1 MRDLHVKYF
10 WRYKKN
16 EHFKI
21 MTKSLQLTYT
31 VVFEALYWITLA
43 VTGKPNTLKYIEEYH
58 NIIDFIC
65 NKRCHQNKGETK
77 WSSLKVSVHC
87 LQHWCY
93 KIYITTQRWLVVL
106 FSTWQHYQCC
116 KSQVG
121 ILTSGYIWYFLLRD
135 LLSTIQRLYYWNI

>member
-1 MRDLHVKYF
+1 MSISKLWQSLYNSHTQWFLKHCTELH
-10 WRYKKN
+10 WQWL
-16 EHFKI
+16 ESQIHW
-21 MTKSLQLTYT
+21 S
-31 VVFEALYWITLA
+31 
-43 VTGKPNTLKYIEEYH
+43 TLKNI
-58 NIIDFIC
+58 IIDFIC